1 MSKLKDFLIGVEEE
15 FSQHLE
21 DTTND
26 VALGKIEY
34 KHGSMAR
41 QHCEDLLTEW
51 NGEDNAEKN

>member
-1 MSKLKDFLIGVEEE
+1 MDVAEE
-15 FSQHLE
+15 FGDLLE

-26 VALGKIEY
+26 IALDKIEY

-41 QHCEDLLTEW
+41 QHCENLLTEW

>member
-1 MSKLKDFLIGVEEE
+1 MSKIKDFLMDVAEE
-15 FSQHLE
+15 FGDLLE

-26 VALGKIEY
+26 IALDKIEY

-41 QHCEDLLTEW
+41 QHCENLLTEW

>member
-1 MSKLKDFLIGVEEE
+1 MSKIKDFLMDVAEE
-15 FSQHLE
+15 FGDLLE

-26 VALGKIEY
+26 IALDKIEY